1 VANLVVTFG
10 VEKEHR
16 RVLNELLTGM
26 VRLVYLSD
34 LSQADRLKELE
45 MADVLLSLDPAREL
59 QPNEFKA
66 IANARLM
73 QLVSAGTD
81 HVPFAKLPSNLIV
94 AGNVGAYAEPMA
106 EHILGMILALSKHLL
121 PRHNELK
128 LGQFNQSNQNR
139 MLRGAKCGIVGFGG
153 IGKATARLLRCFGV
167 KIYAINTTGTT
178 DESVDFIGTL
188 NDLEH
193 VLRNVDVVVISIPLN
208 DATRGLIGEKELK
221 WMKNDAILVNVARG
235 GIIDQAALYEKLRA
249 HPSFMAA
256 IDTWWAEPHRD
267 GTFHV
272 DHQFFELPNFLG
284 SPHNSAIVAGIMEQG
299 ARHAVDNVK
308 RFLNGEPLVGVV
320 KTAA

>member
-1 VANLVVTFG
+1 MKTKALYRGIRMANLVVTFG

-188 NDLEH
+188 KDLEH

-249 HPSFMAA
+249 HPNFMAA

-272 DHQFFELPNFLG
+272 DHPFFDLP
-284 SPHNSAIVAGIMEQG
+284 
-299 ARHAVDNVK
+299 
-308 RFLNGEPLVGVV
+308 
-320 KTAA
+320 